1 MIVFQLVLNAAL
13 GFDSYLVMRHGYTG
27 PSNNPEQTATASV
40 AAASS
45 SVTKLVEGSQL
56 GCYFCSDVVAPG
68 NVSRYLY
75 QNPDTMM

>member
-1 MIVFQLVLNAAL
+1 MVFQLVLNAAL
-13 GFDSYLVMRHGYTG
+13 GFDTYLVMRHGYTG
-27 PSNNPEQTATASV
+27 PLNNPEQTATA
-40 AAASS
+40 AAAAS